1 MTIKEEFT
9 KFIQNKINNSNAD
22 YIDIVSG
29 DIHREVGG
37 YPAPNHRMPSVCD
50 AMYDLMKDND
60 KILSAPKSGKGAT
73 LKIRYYK

>member
-1 MTIKEEFT
+1 MTIKEEFI

-22 YIDIVSG
+22 YIDLVSG

-37 YPAPNHRMPSVCD
+37 YPARNHKMVIVCD

-60 KILSAPKSGKGAT
+60 EVLYAPPKGRGAT